1 MGRCS
6 TLCIIGVIAVSDVR
20 YGYIVDQQP
29 IGKLLFRQWCESKRS
44 QYHRYLKFLEVTER
58 YDVETDEQRVELA
71 ATIRRDFMAGSEG
84 GEPLILPEVGIE
96 QVRKDALLLFQPI
109 KSLRGNTGLVDGLNF
124 MSFVAGGF

>member
-1 MGRCS
+1 M
-6 TLCIIGVIAVSDVR
+6 R
-20 YGYIVDQQP
+20 YEYVVDKQP

-71 ATIRRDFMAGSEG
+71 ATIRKDFMAGSEG

-96 QVRKDALLLFQPI
+96 QVRRKIWLISSCAATSTCFYFYFVE
-109 KSLRGNTGLVDGLNF
+109 LRIWF
-124 MSFVAGGF
+124 C

>member
-1 MGRCS
+1 MQIAACHK
-6 TLCIIGVIAVSDVR
+6 CIFADVR
-20 YGYIVDQQP
+20 YEYVVDKQP

-71 ATIRRDFMAGSEG
+71 ATIRKDFMAGSEG

-96 QVRKDALLLFQPI
+96 QVRHEILLAFF
-109 KSLRGNTGLVDGLNF
+109 SLPKKAPYYAKVRIWF
-124 MSFVAGGF
+124 C